1 MKLRGGK
8 KQKPEGRQRH
18 IVDRQRPAA
27 FSYSSNRADRPDV
40 PGRRAQASLATKRS
54 RLLSFEFWARRSGL
68 LLAIIAALVCA
79 VSVIS
84 LSNQPRIVLLDA
96 QKNSYAFHD
105 AAQYQKAA
113 AKHLSSSIWN
123 KNKITVNTG
132 KASDD
137 LQKQFPELSEVTI
150 TLPLVGHRPIYYLRA
165 SAPAFV
171 IQTLSGSFVLDVT
184 GKALITTAAA
194 PATTV
199 DKLPIITDQSGL
211 HAAVGKQVISSR
223 EAAFIR
229 TVIATLAA
237 KDVSVSSLNL
247 PANAAQQLDVRLA
260 GKPYVVK
267 FNMHDTSTVRQQVG
281 TYLATANNLA
291 GQNITPAQYIDVRV
305 LGRAYYQ

>member
-1 MKLRGGK
+1 V
-8 KQKPEGRQRH
+8 QP
-18 IVDRQRPAA
+18 
-27 FSYSSNRADRPDV
+27 
-40 PGRRAQASLATKRS
+40 SLAAKRS

-68 LLAIIAALVCA
+68 LLVIVASLVCA
-79 VSVIS
+79 VSILS
-84 LSNQPRIVLLDA
+84 LSNKPRIVLLDA
-96 QKNSYAFHD
+96 QKNSYAFRTTD
-105 AAQYQKAA
+105 EYQAAAAQ
-113 AKHLSSSIWN
+113 HLGSSIWN

-132 KASDD
+132 KASAD

-184 GKALITTAAA
+184 GKALITTAGA
-194 PATTV
+194 PKATV
-199 DKLPIITDQSGL
+199 DALPVITDQSGL
-211 HAAVGKQVISSR
+211 RATVGKQVISSR
-223 EAAFIR
+223 EAMFIR
-229 TVIATLAA
+229 TVIATLNTSNV
-237 KDVSVSSLNL
+237 KVSSLNL
-247 PANAAQQLDVRLA
+247 PANAAQQLDLRLT

>member
-1 MKLRGGK
+1 
-8 KQKPEGRQRH
+8 
-18 IVDRQRPAA
+18 
-27 FSYSSNRADRPDV
+27 
-40 PGRRAQASLATKRS
+40 
-54 RLLSFEFWARRSGL
+54 LLSFEFWARRSGL
-68 LLAIIAALVCA
+68 FLAIVAALVCA
-79 VSVIS
+79 VSIIS
-84 LSNQPRIVLLDA
+84 LSNQPRIVLLDV

-105 AAQYQKAA
+105 AAQYQQAA

-132 KASDD
+132 KASSD
-137 LQKQFPELSEVTI
+137 LQRQFPELSEVTI

-165 SAPAFV
+165 NAPAFV

-199 DKLPIITDQSGL
+199 ETLPIITDQSGL
-211 HAAVGKQVISSR
+211 HATVGKQVISSR

-229 TVIATLAA
+229 TVITTLAA
-237 KDVSVSSLNL
+237 KNVSVSSLNL

-267 FNMHDTSTVRQQVG
+267 FNMHDTTTVRQQVG

-291 GQNITPAQYIDVRV
+291 EQNITPAQYIDVRV